1 MKFLSLEF
9 LKAHAHIDM
18 SCDDALLEM
27 YGDAAEQKI
36 ANLLNRGKTVQEM
49 IDSLTEEYGSVPADI
64 YEAGCMLVAE
74 RFDQRNPA
82 SQFERHAA
90 PYAIDMDLKPYIKIL

>member
-9 LKAHAHIDM
+9 LKAHARVDM

-49 IDSLTEEYGSVPADI
+49 VDSLVAERGQIPADI

-82 SQFERHAA
+82 SQFERHVA
-90 PYAIDMDLKPYIKIL
+90 PYAIDMNLKPYIKM

>member
-9 LKAHAHIDM
+9 LKDHAHIDT
-18 SCDDALLEM
+18 SCTDALLEM

-82 SQFERHAA
+82 SQFERHAV
-90 PYAIDMDLKPYIKIL
+90 PYAIDMNLKPYITI

>member
-1 MKFLSLEF
+1 MKFLNLEF
-9 LKAHAHIDM
+9 IKAHAHIDM

-36 ANLLNRGKTVQEM
+36 TNLLNRGKTVQEM
-49 IDSLTEEYGSVPADI
+49 IDSLTEEYGSIPADI

-74 RFDQRNPA
+74 RFDVRNPA

-90 PYAIDMDLKPYIKIL
+90 PYALDMDLKPYIKL